1 MKTIAVVVIVVAMAS
16 LGAVQVLAGEQ
27 KPSVELGRKL
37 FNEVQPGITGKTC
50 ADCHK
55 DGAGLEKSGSIAE
68 HHLTMINQCTTNA
81 LKGKPLAVDSVEM
94 QSLMLYIKSLTGKK
108 KAPVGC

>member
-1 MKTIAVVVIVVAMAS
+1 MRTTGIIILVAAIVS
-16 LGAVQVLAGEQ
+16 LTALPVLAGQE
-27 KPSVELGRKL
+27 KPSIELGRKL

-55 DGAGLEKSGSIAE
+55 DGAGLEKSGSSE
-68 HHLTMINQCTTNA
+68 HHPAMINQCTTNA
-81 LKGKPLAVDSVEM
+81 LHGKPLAPDSVEM
-94 QSLMLYIKSLTGKK
+94 QSLLMYINSLKGKK

>member
-1 MKTIAVVVIVVAMAS
+1 MTAG
-16 LGAVQVLAGEQ
+16 LVLAGQE
-27 KPSVELGRKL
+27 KPSIELGRKL

-55 DGAGLEKSGSIAE
+55 DGAGLEKSGSSE
-68 HHLTMINQCTTNA
+68 HHPAMINKCATNA
-81 LKGKPLAVDSVEM
+81 LHGKPLATDSVEM
-94 QSLMLYIKSLTGKK
+94 QSLMLYINSLKAKK